1 MVDGFD
7 LGILFDTEIVDEI
20 GGGARCRVYYDEI
33 DVPTSQPSGMFT

>member
-1 MVDGFD
+1 MVGGFD

-20 GGGARCRVYYDEI
+20 GGARCRVYYDEI